1 MTIAVFVLG
10 VLFALALCSSWPPR
24 RDAPYTG
31 EMINQLI
38 DTVDLAFLRRLL

>member
-10 VLFALALCSSWPPR
+10 VLFALALCSTWSPR

-38 DTVDLAFLRRLL
+38 ETVDLAFLRRLL

>member
-1 MTIAVFVLG
+1 MTIAVSVLG
-10 VLFALALCSSWPPR
+10 VLFVLALCLTRSPR

-38 DTVDLAFLRRLL
+38 ETVDLAFLRRLL